1 MDTERKLLRPQ
12 VSAANERIGERT
24 ENGRYDMKNIAVIG
38 YGVVGGG
45 ITTVIEENCAK
56 IRGTV
61 GDDVCVKYI
70 LDLRDFPD
78 SPYADRVVHTIDPIL
93 ADESVELVC
102 ETMGGSHPAFEY
114 SVSCMKAGKSV
125 VTSNKEVVA
134 NFGAELLACARENGV
149 QYMFEAS
156 VGGGI
161 PVIRGFNTAL
171 AGDRISAVNGILNG
185 TTNYILTKMRTENRT
200 FDDVLAEAQVLGY
213 AERDPSADIDGIDAK
228 RKIMILTALASGK
241 LVSDTDVY
249 TETLRNVSVEDI
261 RAAEKWGGAVKLI
274 AGAAFDG
281 DMIQAQVC
289 PMFVPWSCPLSH
301 ISDVYNG
308 ISVTSPVCGDVMF
321 YGRGAGRL
329 PTAGAVVADV
339 CAVLSGA
346 AKAER
351 VPVFEKAEGCVKP
364 FDEVGFRCYIR
375 ASESRVELCEA
386 VSAYCDGTEVLSD
399 EAGVVE
405 LITGKLTKPETDKL
419 RAQFA
424 GIESVIRVLG

>member
-1 MDTERKLLRPQ
+1 MRND
-12 VSAANERIGERT
+12 SAEP
-24 ENGRYDMKNIAVIG
+24 NGIDDMRNIAVLG

-56 IRGTV
+56 IRETV

-70 LDLRDFPD
+70 LDLREFPD
-78 SPYADRVVHTIDPIL
+78 SPYADRVVHTIEPIL

-102 ETMGGSHPAFEY
+102 ETMGGAHPAFEY

-134 NFGAELLACARENGV
+134 TFGVELLECAKENGV
-149 QYMFEAS
+149 QYLFEAS

-161 PVIRGFNTAL
+161 PVIRGINTAL
-171 AGDRISAVNGILNG
+171 AADQISSVNGILNG

-241 LVSDTDVY
+241 LVRDTDVY
-249 TETLRNVSVEDI
+249 TETLRNVTVEDI
-261 RAAEKWGGAVKLI
+261 HAAEAWGGAVKLI
-274 AGAAFDG
+274 AGSVIEG
-281 DMIQAQVC
+281 DAIQVHVC
-289 PMFVPWSCPLSH
+289 PMFVPWSCSLAH
-301 ISDVYNG
+301 ITDVYNG
-308 ISVTSPVCGDVMF
+308 ISITSPVCGDVMF

-339 CAVLSGA
+339 CAILSGA
-346 AKAER
+346 AKMER
-351 VPVFEKAEGCVKP
+351 VPVFVKADDGCVKP
-364 FDEVGFRCYIR
+364 FDEIGFRCYIR
-375 ASESRVELCEA
+375 ANAGQVELCEA
-386 VSAYCDGTEVLSD
+386 LAAYCDGTEVLSD
-399 EAGVVE
+399 KAGVVE
-405 LITGKLTKPETDKL
+405 VITGKLTKPELDKI

-424 GIESVIRVLG
+424 GIESVIRVLD

>member
-1 MDTERKLLRPQ
+1 MQ
-12 VSAANERIGERT
+12 SGGGEYGIHGMR
-24 ENGRYDMKNIAVIG
+24 NIAVLG

-45 ITTVIEENCAK
+45 ITTVLEENCAK
-56 IRGTV
+56 IRSTV

-78 SPYADRVVHTIDPIL
+78 SPYADRVIHTIDPIL
-93 ADESVELVC
+93 ADDSVELVC
-102 ETMGGSHPAFEY
+102 ETMGGAHPAFDY
-114 SVSCMKAGKSV
+114 SVACMKAGKSV

-134 NFGAELLACARENGV
+134 TYGVELLECAKENGV
-149 QYMFEAS
+149 MYLFEAS

-161 PVIRGFNTAL
+161 PVIRGINTAL
-171 AGDRISAVNGILNG
+171 AADQISSVNGILNG

-241 LVSDTDVY
+241 LVRDTDVY
-249 TETLRNVSVEDI
+249 TETLRKITVEDI
-261 RAAEKWGGAVKLI
+261 HAAEKWGGAVKLI
-274 AGAAFDG
+274 AGSEILG
-281 DMIQAQVC
+281 DTIQAHVC
-289 PMFVPWSCPLSH
+289 PMFVPWSCSLAH
-301 ISDVYNG
+301 ITDVYNG
-308 ISVTSPVCGDVMF
+308 ISITSPVCGDVMF

-346 AKAER
+346 AKMER
-351 VPVFEKAEGCVKP
+351 IPVFEKADNCVKP
-364 FDEVGFRCYIR
+364 FDEIGFRCYVR
-375 ASESRVELCEA
+375 ANAVRSELCGA
-386 VSAYCDGTEVLSD
+386 LSAYCDGTEVLSD

-405 LITGKLTKPETDKL
+405 LITGKLTKPEMDKI
-419 RAQFA
+419 RAQFD
-424 GIESVIRVLG
+424 GIVSVIRVLD

>member
-1 MDTERKLLRPQ
+1 
-12 VSAANERIGERT
+12 
-24 ENGRYDMKNIAVIG
+24 MKNIAVIG

-93 ADESVELVC
+93 ADGSVELVC

-386 VSAYCDGTEVLSD
+386 ISAYCEGTEVLSD

-424 GIESVIRVLG
+424 GIESVIRVLD